1 MGIHDLIGFV
11 VDDNH
16 NKQLLY
22 MPGSDLQIK
31 PSESLISAEVD
42 CCLLTSNLESEKAVV
57 NRNNKF
63 IVGGGIFG
71 SIFPQS
77 EKYFQNITRLEFQ
90 N

>member
-1 MGIHDLIGFV
+1 
-11 VDDNH
+11 
-16 NKQLLY
+16 
-22 MPGSDLQIK
+22 MPGSDLHIK
-31 PSESLISAEVD
+31 PSESLISEDVD

-63 IVGGGIFG
+63 IVGVGIFG

-77 EKYFQNITRLEFQ
+77 EKYFQNIARLEFQ